1 MCPPLLSI
9 HFPLTFCKQPQLTPT
24 MARNKSKRK
33 RPQQHDDDQQQKHQI
48 GWSTIPGRRLAVDI
62 ADNHK
67 PSSSDSGGVAA
78 AKKEHHHNNNG
89 DSSDDGSF
97 NHHSKDEDDDEA
109 YLNTTNWT
117 SHHYEYEDTETFN
130 KTAESEFWDP
140 NPMAPSNKF
149 DVGSKVVGANDDGM
163 FLRLVP
169 SYFLIVFLSCVY
181 MLKCAELNFLSY
193 VTIIFFAQI
202 FNHKTYMIYIIV
214 WK

>member
-1 MCPPLLSI
+1 
-9 HFPLTFCKQPQLTPT
+9 
-24 MARNKSKRK
+24 MAKNKPKRK
-33 RPQQHDDDQQQKHQI
+33 RPQQQQDDDDQQQQQQQQHDQQMI

-78 AKKEHHHNNNG
+78 ASAKKEHHHHHNG
-89 DSSDDGSF
+89 DSSDDDSF
-97 NHHSKDEDDDEA
+97 NHHSKDEDDDDEA

-117 SHHYEYEDTETFN
+117 SSHYEYEDTETFN

-140 NPMAPSNKF
+140 NPMAASNKF

-169 SYFLIVFLSCVY
+169 SYLLIVFSLSCVY
-181 MLKCAELNFLSY
+181 TYTELY
-193 VTIIFFAQI
+193 
-202 FNHKTYMIYIIV
+202 
-214 WK
+214 